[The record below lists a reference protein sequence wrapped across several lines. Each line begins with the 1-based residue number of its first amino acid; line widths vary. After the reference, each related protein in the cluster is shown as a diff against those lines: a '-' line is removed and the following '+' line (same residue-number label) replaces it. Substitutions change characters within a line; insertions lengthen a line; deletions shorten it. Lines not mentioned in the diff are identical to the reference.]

1 MCTLDYKEIG
11 LNIRLQ
17 RIRKRMKQKE
27 LAERVNVSAQH
38 ISHIE
43 TNRSQPSLPI
53 LVDIANALGTNTDTL
68 LGKNLTAARP
78 QVLTAQIAEVLEGA
92 PNSLIERILVFCK
105 EEIDFYRKITTC

>member
-1 MCTLDYKEIG
+1 MSTLDYQEIG

-27 LAERVNVSAQH
+27 LAEHVNVSAQH

-43 TNRSQPSLPI
+43 TNHSQPSLPI
-53 LVDIANALGTNTDTL
+53 LVDIANALGTDMDTL

-78 QVLTAQIAEVLEGA
+78 QVLASQIAEVLEGA
-92 PNSLIERILVFCK
+92 PNNLIERVLVFCK
-105 EEIDFYRKITTC
+105 EEIDFYREIMTC